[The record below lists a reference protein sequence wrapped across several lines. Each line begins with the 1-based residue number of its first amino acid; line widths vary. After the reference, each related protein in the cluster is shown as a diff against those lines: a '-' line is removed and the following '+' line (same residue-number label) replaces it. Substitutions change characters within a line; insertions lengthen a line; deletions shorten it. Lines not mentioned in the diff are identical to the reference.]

1 MAFMPDMTANLCMAY
16 VHMLMSMTLT
26 LMQDHSGLAEEKI
39 SFELSPQLSK
49 RNMLVQIVSHDL
61 DFENIDMS

>member
-26 LMQDHSGLAEEKI
+26 LMQDHSGLAEAKI
-39 SFELSPQLSK
+39 SVELSPQLSK
-49 RNMLVQIVSHDL
+49 RNMLV
-61 DFENIDMS
+61 